1 MSLDTSGLCKL
12 VHKKSDFYESS
23 SRSNEPIS
31 ESSENIFGKIN
42 QLPDSSCHLSV
53 FKLTNSSLRSCERAT
68 LLLSKYIYIVYLIRL
83 IPNDV
88 ITLCLLGDSNIF
100 EYCDQWRL
108 VVNSHCSPFEMSK
121 ARQKPIW

>member
-1 MSLDTSGLCKL
+1 MSDEKVG
-12 VHKKSDFYESS
+12 
-23 SRSNEPIS
+23 EPINPTAT
-31 ESSENIFGKIN
+31 SSPCDFFHHALNYTFHNHVMLVIMVTSACFPPHN
-42 QLPDSSCHLSV
+42 
-53 FKLTNSSLRSCERAT
+53 R
-68 LLLSKYIYIVYLIRL
+68 IRL

>member
-1 MSLDTSGLCKL
+1 MVTADHRINHKCTLGHFYNSRDPTSDWLANFAIAK
-12 VHKKSDFYESS
+12 
-23 SRSNEPIS
+23 IS
-31 ESSENIFGKIN
+31 AGSIFT
-42 QLPDSSCHLSV
+42 DSQNFGPRNNNPL
-53 FKLTNSSLRSCERAT
+53 
-68 LLLSKYIYIVYLIRL
+68 YG